1 MTSNEINSNYL
12 ISLLGPYMSSFY
24 SQVFNF
30 TSAVSGGVDPRTG
43 LFFANFPI
51 ASLTGNAGLGPALDI
66 TLSYN
71 PLSSHNVGCGKGI
84 TPGFSYY
91 DTEQR
96 MLFLSS
102 GERYVIHETSDQ
114 PVIQQQKLAAF
125 IFQKD
130 EDAYRIIHKSGV
142 IEELAGPATVDTL
155 KMPKRML
162 SPLGHA
168 LVFAWDYQTSIPR
181 LSKISDDSNLL
192 LEVTYYGSATTT
204 FTLWP
209 GTAEESVLQLVFS
222 NDYLTQVEN
231 QSLTQKLT
239 WLLGYESVGNDYLL
253 TQIESPTGL
262 IQRAYYSA
270 GLMAFPTNAGLPALP
285 AVSRFVTTPGHGQPE
300 STVTYE
306 YTSTNYLGYA
316 SNVSWSADTDVLY
329 GVLDSY
335 IYGSTTR
342 TEGITA
348 DAPAVEVVRHYNNF
362 HLQTEETTT
371 ENGCI
376 IHTETDYHAV
386 TGALFEEQPAQF
398 QLPASQMVTYTDNA
412 QGLSRSEL
420 TITTFDEAGNPTT
433 TLAPDGTR
441 TDITYYSPEG
451 GEGCPPDPHG
461 FVRYICSE
469 KITPPGTNYDA
480 PVLETTFTYRNLGE
494 TDAVVQDSKS
504 EFSNGVCLT
513 EQVTRYE
520 DKAGKDFGRIITLQ
534 DTVYSPEGETYTSWQ
549 EFTTSVND
557 GLMTQTYTFTGHDG
571 LSASSTRTQSA
582 FSGQLHSETDAQN
595 VTTRYQYDP
604 LGRLICRIDAAG
616 SIYESTATWA
626 YALGSDELSTTL
638 TDAAGNSVRTVY
650 DGAGRELKQNQLD
663 IDGRGTWREISART
677 YDTRGQLSGST
688 ANDWLSDNASRA
700 ESAPLAT
707 ITSAATYDGWGSV
720 TQVNNTDGTVQ
731 TTLNDPAGL
740 THTSKLKGTNSEE
753 TLASGS
759 LFTRYDVAGRPIS
772 ETMLDTENQDQGTK
786 RYIYDG
792 LGRVREEHDEL
803 GQVVQYT
810 YDNFGRVLTQTLPDG
825 SVVSKSY
832 APGQTGDLVASISMT
847 ASDADGAKVTRNF
860 GTQDFDSFG
869 RLTRSISGGRTTLYS
884 YTGVSTSPTQITTPA
899 GEAIFYTYIPELGD
913 ALSSVT
919 ADGITQY
926 FSYDSL
932 TGLMKSADGN
942 VATAMTFD
950 HYPSGSLKSE
960 TFTDQNVAQ
969 LSVK

>member
-1 MTSNEINSNYL
+1 
-12 ISLLGPYMSSFY
+12 MSSFY
-24 SQVFNF
+24 SQAFNF
-30 TSAVSGGVDPRTG
+30 TAAVSGGVDPRTG
-43 LFFANFPI
+43 LFFANLPI
-51 ASLTGNAGLGPALDI
+51 ASLTGNAGMGPALDI
-66 TLSYN
+66 TLRYN
-71 PLSSHNVGCGKGI
+71 PLSSRNVGCGTGI

-102 GERYVIHETSDQ
+102 GDRYVIHETSGQ
-114 PVIQQQKLAAF
+114 PVVQQQKLATF

-130 EDAYRIIHKSGV
+130 DDAYRIIHKSGIV
-142 IEELAGPATVDTL
+142 EELAGPATADTL
-155 KMPKRML
+155 KMPMRML
-162 SPLGHA
+162 SPLGHK
-168 LVFAWDYQTSIPR
+168 LVFTWDYQTSIPR
-181 LSKISDDSNLL
+181 LSQICDDSNLL
-192 LEVTYYGSATTT
+192 LEVIYNGSVTTT

-209 GTAEESVLQLVFS
+209 GTDEESALQLIFS
-222 NDYLTQVEN
+222 NGFLTQVEN
-231 QSLTQKLT
+231 NSFTQTIT
-239 WLLGYESVGNDYLL
+239 WLLGYERVGNDYLL
-253 TQIESPTGL
+253 TQIDFPTGL

-285 AVSRFVTTPGHGQPE
+285 AVARFVTSPGHGQPE

-316 SNVSWSADTDVLY
+316 SSVSWSADTDVLY

-335 IYGSTTR
+335 IYGSTAR
-342 TEGITA
+342 TEGITT
-348 DAPAVEVVRHYNNF
+348 DAGAVEVVRRYNNF

-371 ENGCI
+371 EDGCI
-376 IHTETDYHAV
+376 IHNDTTYHAV
-386 TGALFEEQPAQF
+386 SGVLFEDQPPQF

-412 QGLSRSEL
+412 QVLSRSEV
-420 TITTFDEAGNPTT
+420 TITTFDEAGNLTT

-461 FVRYICSE
+461 FVRYICTE
-469 KITPPGTNYDA
+469 KITPPATQYDA
-480 PVLETTFTYRNLGE
+480 PVSETTFTYCNLGE
-494 TDAVVQDSKS
+494 TGAVVQASKS

-520 DKAGKDFGRIITLQ
+520 DKSGKNFGRIISLQ
-534 DTVYSPEGETYTSWQ
+534 DTVYSPDGEAYTSWQ
-549 EFTTSVND
+549 DFTTSVND

-571 LSASSTRTQSA
+571 LSATSIRTQSA
-582 FSGQLHSETDAQN
+582 FSGQLRSETDVQG
-595 VTTRYQYDP
+595 VTRRYHYDP
-604 LGRLICRIDAAG
+604 LGRLVWRKDAAG
-616 SIYESTATWA
+616 SIFERTTTWA
-626 YALGSDELSTTL
+626 YALGTNELSTTQ

-650 DGAGRELKQNQLD
+650 DGAGRVLKQYQLD
-663 IDGRGTWREISART
+663 IDGSGAWREMSAST
-677 YDTRGQLSGST
+677 YDARGQLAGTT
-688 ANDWLSDNASRA
+688 ANDWLSGNTSRTK
-700 ESAPLAT
+700 SAPLAT
-707 ITSAATYDGWGSV
+707 FASTATYDGWGSV
-720 TQVNNTDGTVQ
+720 SRVNNTDGTVQ
-731 TTLNDPAGL
+731 TIFSDPAGL
-740 THTSKLKGTNSEE
+740 THTSKLKGTNSEQ

-759 LFTRYDVAGRPIS
+759 LFTRYDVAGRPVS
-772 ETMLDTENQDQGTK
+772 QTMLDTQNQDQGTK

-832 APGQTGDLVASISMT
+832 VPDQTGDLVASISMT
-847 ASDADGAKVTRNF
+847 ATEADGSEVTRTL

-869 RLTRSISGGRTTLYS
+869 RLIRSTSGGRTTLYS

-899 GEAIFYTYIPELGD
+899 GEAIFYTYIPELDD
-913 ALSSVT
+913 AVSSVT
-919 ADGITQY
+919 ADGIAQY
-926 FSYDSL
+926 FSYDPL

-942 VATAMTFD
+942 VATAMAFD

-960 TFTDQNVAQ
+960 IFTDQNVAQ
-969 LSVK
+969 PPVK